1 MILRVMLLWILS
13 VFSSWP
19 TARERRPCRH
29 RRVRVRV
36 IINGQFFS
44 HRVSAGLFWRGVKF
58 TQPYRQTR
66 IFISRQAALATT
78 ALTELLM
85 ERA

>member
-1 MILRVMLLWILS
+1 MVEGDDVRWVARCCENRSLAESARRV
-13 VFSSWP
+13 
-19 TARERRPCRH
+19 
-29 RRVRVRV
+29 RVRVRV

-78 ALTELLM
+78 ALTELLT